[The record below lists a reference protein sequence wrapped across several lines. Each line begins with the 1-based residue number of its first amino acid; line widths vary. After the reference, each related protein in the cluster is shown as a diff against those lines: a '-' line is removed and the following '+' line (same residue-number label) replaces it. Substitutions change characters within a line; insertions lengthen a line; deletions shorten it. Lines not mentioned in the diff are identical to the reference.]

1 MAQQIVDIQDDL
13 SPKAEDWF
21 YNALCEA
28 ESMLW
33 ELAPL
38 LDMPGPLPEGTG
50 DLIVPWASIIFPV
63 IYRDDHAESGDDAGQ
78 QVAS

>member
-1 MAQQIVDIQDDL
+1 MAQQTVDIQDDL

-21 YNALCEA
+21 FDALCEA

-33 ELAPL
+33 ELAQL
-38 LDMPGPLPEGTG
+38 LDTPGPLPEDTSA
-50 DLIVPWASIIFPV
+50 LIVPWASIIFPV
-63 IYRDDHAESGDDAGQ
+63 IYRDDHRKWADAGQ